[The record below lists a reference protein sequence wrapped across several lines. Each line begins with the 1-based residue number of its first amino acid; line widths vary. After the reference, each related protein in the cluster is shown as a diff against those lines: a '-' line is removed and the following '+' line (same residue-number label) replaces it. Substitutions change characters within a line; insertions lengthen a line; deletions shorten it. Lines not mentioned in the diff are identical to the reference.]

1 MYPLWGKRRFVAKSQ
16 GFQTKHLLWS
26 ARAEQAPKINTT
38 WRAEWPGKT
47 ATVSRVETGSRLGKG
62 SSMRRRTFAHG
73 DDDLR
78 QCATANE
85 LRFHGL
91 ANVLAG
97 KVGLHVVDVSYGCC
111 I

>member
-16 GFQTKHLLWS
+16 GFQTKHLY
-26 ARAEQAPKINTT
+26 RVREQNKSPKINTST

-47 ATVSRVETGSRLGKG
+47 ATVSRVETGSLLGKG
-62 SSMRRRTFAHG
+62 SSTRRRTFAHG

-85 LRFHGL
+85 
-91 ANVLAG
+91 
-97 KVGLHVVDVSYGCC
+97 
-111 I
+111 